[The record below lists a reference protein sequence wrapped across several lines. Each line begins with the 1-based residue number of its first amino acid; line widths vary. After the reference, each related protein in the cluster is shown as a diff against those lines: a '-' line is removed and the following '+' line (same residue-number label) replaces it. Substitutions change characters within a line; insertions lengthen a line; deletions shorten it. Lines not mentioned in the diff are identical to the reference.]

1 MKGGADMKT
10 EHDIKYCMTNGVPNE
25 VLIKAESE
33 KKVKIPSCLTNPER
47 QAELLER
54 YQEE

>member
-1 MKGGADMKT
+1 MKT

-33 KKVKIPSCLTNPER
+33 KKLQTPSCLTNPER

-54 YQEE
+54 YKEE